1 MRSDFLLDLRTGEGG
16 REGGRMGRRREGG
29 RGEGGRREGGRG
41 EGGGREGGGREGGRM
56 GGGWGEREGGRRR
69 GREGGREEKREI
81 DVGGSYIGVRERGRE
96 GGYEGGR
103 EKLSPSLP
111 SSLFLNNT
119 SKGETK
125 DTSAIAAFR
134 FPITFGGINRFL
146 SNVGGGVTLLNTQM
160 KASGVL
166 VFDKNTAVFGGGIAM
181 DDRCLV
187 TSCSGLCMCMY

>member
-1 MRSDFLLDLRTGEGG
+1 MLIRSGFPLDLRTGEGG
-16 REGGRMGRRREGG
+16 REGG
-29 RGEGGRREGGRG
+29 
-41 EGGGREGGGREGGRM
+41 GREGGGGEGGRE
-56 GGGWGEREGGRRR
+56 GEREGGRE
-69 GREGGREEKREI
+69 GKCEGGREE
-81 DVGGSYIGVRERGRE
+81 
-96 GGYEGGR
+96 
-103 EKLSPSLP
+103 LSPSLP

-134 FPITFGGINRFL
+134 FPITFGGTNRFL

-187 TSCSGLCMCMY
+187 TSSSGLCMSMY